1 MSLFQPPRPIVRGR
15 RILVS
20 NPTFQILIPP
30 DVLLSDVAELLI
42 ANITAFI
49 ARGCPWCCFPL
60 NDAYDMPR
68 EDEA

>member
-1 MSLFQPPRPIVRGR
+1 MSLLQPPPPHFRGR

-20 NPTFQILIPP
+20 NLAIQTLIPP

>member
-1 MSLFQPPRPIVRGR
+1 MSNLAIQ
-15 RILVS
+15 
-20 NPTFQILIPP
+20 TLIAP

-49 ARGCPWCCFPL
+49 ARGWPWCCFPL

-68 EDEA
+68 ENEA